1 MKKLI
6 PLFIILLVSCSTDYE
21 KIEMSHRI
29 IKKDILITNGEEKCR
44 VITDNG
50 DTIMFTK
57 CPKCD
62 TLNYFYFRK
71 LNKNS
76 K

>member
-21 KIEMSHRI
+21 KIQIFHHI
-29 IKKDILITNGEEKCR
+29 IKKEVLKIDNESKCR

-62 TLNYFYFRK
+62 TLNYFYFKK
-71 LNKNS
+71 LNKN